1 MVDKPT
7 YNTMVQSITDPEPEG
22 SFREEHV
29 LLAEHI
35 ELGISVQNSRGYK
48 LVEDAN
54 NQGRKD
60 GENNIV

>member
-1 MVDKPT
+1 VEKPT
-7 YNTMVQSITDPEPEG
+7 YNTVVQGITDPEPEG
-22 SFREEHV
+22 SFRKEHV

-35 ELGISVQNSRGYK
+35 QLGISIQNSRGYK

-54 NQGRKD
+54 DQRRED

>member
-1 MVDKPT
+1 MMDKPT
-7 YNTMVQSITDPEPEG
+7 YNTVVQSITDPEPEG
-22 SFREEHV
+22 SFREERV

-35 ELGISVQNSRGYK
+35 ELGISIQNSRGYK

-54 NQGRKD
+54 DQGREN